1 MRKTTTYPLR
11 RLCDSWSA
19 TIFSAAI
26 YLRIIKGEMNMNMN
40 RARASAIKHGM
51 QMSAAMSSENPYHGM
66 HIQ

>member
-1 MRKTTTYPLR
+1 M
-11 RLCDSWSA
+11 
-19 TIFSAAI
+19 
-26 YLRIIKGEMNMNMN
+26 MNYN